1 MLLPVAMVAWPQLPA
16 PSDDT
21 LSCYSLFT
29 SEFGSRRLCSG
40 WTWECPVESCCYNVI
55 PGPLLSLCIMSNS
68 EIISSTEPC
77 VSSSIESDS
86 LSAQ

>member
-16 PSDDT
+16 PSDDS
-21 LSCYSLFT
+21 LLLFT
-29 SEFGSRRLCSG
+29 VHFRVWKPQTLLWVDVGMSGS
-40 WTWECPVESCCYNVI
+40 CYNVI

-77 VSSSIESDS
+77 IIINRE
-86 LSAQ
+86 